1 MNDPNEPDPTGPLER
16 IDAVHAHYITGPAR
30 VYEVHSV
37 TATYADKPS
46 YHDITAA
53 IRTIP
58 AELAPLTVS
67 LKNLGSAS
75 WPDLYK
81 LFTDKRWRPTKAD
94 RREAKRRK
102 LAQRRAARAL
112 PHLPGRAWR
121 VDFHLYNRSIADE
134 ARGVQ
139 TGPHPRTN
147 YVHLPKRAE
156 EHSDGLQ

>member
-1 MNDPNEPDPTGPLER
+1 MPEFEFIVEGGRATFTPLDGEGRPER
-16 IDAVHAHYITGPAR
+16 EAAR
-30 VYEVHSV
+30 VYDVYSV
-37 TATYADKPS
+37 KTTYAEPL
-46 YHDITAA
+46 HDITTA

-58 AELAPLTVS
+58 AALAPLTVS

-112 PHLPGRAWR
+112 PHLHGRAWHL
-121 VDFHLYNRSIADE
+121 DFHLYNRSIADE
-134 ARGVQ
+134 ARGIQ